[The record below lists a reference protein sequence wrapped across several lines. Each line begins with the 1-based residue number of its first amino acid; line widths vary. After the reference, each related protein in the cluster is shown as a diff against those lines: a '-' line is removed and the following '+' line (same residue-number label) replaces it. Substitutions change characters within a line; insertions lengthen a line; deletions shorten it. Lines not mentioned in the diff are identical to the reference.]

1 MTKNFTLFLICL
13 LYGISVA
20 IAQDI
25 TIKGEVKDH
34 QGLPLPGVSVKVK
47 GTNTGVVTNGTGSY
61 VLSAPSNSTLIFS
74 FIGYKTIEEAISNR
88 KNITIKLAD
97 DNQQLNEVIVVGYG
111 TQTKKDL
118 TTAVS
123 SISAKDIQNQPVT
136 NALQALQGKAAGVQV
151 TSQSGKPGAG
161 ISVSIRGNTSLT
173 ASNSPLYV
181 INGVTSRDASFIN
194 PNDIETMTVLKD
206 ASAAAIYGS
215 SGANGVVLITT
226 KKGSAGKV
234 KVGFNAF
241 TGISN
246 FWKKQDVLNSDQYI
260 ALMKDLGYTEFGGT
274 QNTDWQK
281 EAFGTGQQN
290 SYQLSL
296 SGGTKGGQY
305 YLSSGYQ
312 QDKGVVA
319 PAKLDRYSFNFNGSQ
334 RMTSWLKFNVT
345 AALTSNKS
353 IDVSDNAGI
362 SKGGVILAALTTPPT
377 LTIFE
382 SNGNYTPVPGGY
394 ENPIGNAFGS
404 KNMKKQLKFIGAFGG
419 EINFNKDLVFK
430 STISTNV
437 RNEYY
442 DYTLD
447 PFKTVYGRNERGIY
461 NNNKTNDHVWLNE
474 NILSY
479 NKTIGK
485 MFSVLWQDTLY
496 KNLIIPIWNIQ
507 LLVL

>member
-1 MTKNFTLFLICL
+1 M
-13 LYGISVA
+13 
-20 IAQDI
+20 
-25 TIKGEVKDH
+25 KDH

-47 GTNTGVVTNGTGSY
+47 GTNNGVVTNGTGSY

-88 KNITIKLAD
+88 KNVSVKLTD

-181 INGVTSRDASFIN
+181 INGVTSRDASFIIN
-194 PNDIETMTVLKD
+194 PNDIETMTILKD

-246 FWKKQDVLNSDQYI
+246 FWRKQDVLNSDQYV

-353 IDVSDNAGI
+353 IDVSDNAGRH
-362 SKGGVILAALTTPPT
+362 
-377 LTIFE
+377 F
-382 SNGNYTPVPGGY
+382 
-394 ENPIGNAFGS
+394 
-404 KNMKKQLKFIGAFGG
+404 
-419 EINFNKDLVFK
+419 
-430 STISTNV
+430 
-437 RNEYY
+437 
-442 DYTLD
+442 
-447 PFKTVYGRNERGIY
+447 
-461 NNNKTNDHVWLNE
+461 
-474 NILSY
+474 
-479 NKTIGK
+479 
-485 MFSVLWQDTLY
+485 
-496 KNLIIPIWNIQ
+496 
-507 LLVL
+507 